1 MNRNHLFKIGN
12 GIGSNTQVKADFMML
27 IVTMLWGSS
36 YLFMK
41 MGLDSLQGFNLIAL
55 RFCLAFLLAGIVFYK
70 RLMKINSKTVLYGF
84 LLGTILFLA
93 ISVVTMGLNFTSIS
107 NAGFLFSLSVVFV
120 PLLLAIFFRK
130 RPEKKGCFG
139 H

>member
-12 GIGSNTQVKADFMML
+12 GSNTQVKADFMML
-27 IVTMLWGSS
+27 IVPMLWGSS

-55 RFCLAFLLAGIVFYK
+55 RFCLAFLLAGIVFSE

-93 ISVVTMGLNFTSIS
+93 ISFCS
-107 NAGFLFSLSVVFV
+107 NVDKLHLHFKCR
-120 PLLLAIFFRK
+120 IFI
-130 RPEKKGCFG
+130 
-139 H
+139 